1 MEEITTTLA
10 AVHGVVVAAATM
22 EDAPT
27 SSSASR
33 MPRSARQREQD
44 APPYHVVAACR

>member
-1 MEEITTTLA
+1 MDSDPQLHSSLEHTMEEITTTLA
-10 AVHGVVVAAATM
+10 AVHGVVVAVATM

-33 MPRSARQREQD
+33 MPRSA
-44 APPYHVVAACR
+44 A